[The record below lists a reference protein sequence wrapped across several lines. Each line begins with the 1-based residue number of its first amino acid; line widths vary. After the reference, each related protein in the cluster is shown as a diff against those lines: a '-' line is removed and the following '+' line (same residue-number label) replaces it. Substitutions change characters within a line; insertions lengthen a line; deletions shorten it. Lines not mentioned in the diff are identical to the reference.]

1 MGLHYQPNLVM
12 DGLVIAFDA
21 RNSKCY
27 TPGVGSTAVNDI
39 SGNQFVHG
47 FFNGA
52 GHSTSVLG
60 GMFVFDGTNYVL
72 LPRTA
77 GNGTTILFNNF
88 TVSVYAKSYNT
99 TATSGESTTGTPG
112 TSGKKYIV
120 EPRYA
125 EISNAGGWGINLG
138 TNAVEVVEHTAG
150 HMPVLLSHSATINGF
165 NHITLV
171 CNNRTPS
178 IYINGILART
188 GLQSSKGSTTY
199 FLDTGLGGYIY
210 GYTSSYISNYH
221 VYNRVLSSTEILQN
235 YNAYV
240 SRFAYSEN
248 IVSSGLTLN
257 LDTGDELSYTTGT
270 AITDLST
277 GANNGSLVNGPV
289 LVGTGSSAS
298 LSFDGVNDNIT
309 VAHSSGTAPGNNLTF
324 GVMFK
329 SSSVSGTIVVM
340 GKQAAGSGAGSYAI
354 VIQSNKLHSRISN
367 GSTEYNAS
375 MPFSNTSTF
384 NYAVGTYDGST
395 LKLYHNG
402 LLVDSTSVSISIT
415 YSASYPLYIG
425 SYGGTDFPMRGFIN
439 SAQLYSRAL
448 TANEIKQNF
457 DTFKTRF
464 DLSGTGTTSGVE
476 VPL

>member
-39 SGNQFVHG
+39 SGNSFVHG
-47 FFNGA
+47 FVNGA
-52 GHSTSVLG
+52 GHSTSVLDG
-60 GMFVFDGTNYVL
+60 IFFFDGTNDLL

-77 GNGTTILFNNF
+77 GNGTTVLFNNF
-88 TVSVYAKSYNT
+88 TVSVFAKVFGT
-99 TATSGESTTGTPG
+99 TGTSSEATSGTPG
-112 TSGKKYIV
+112 TSGKKYII

-125 EISNAGGWGINLG
+125 TQSNAGGWGVNLG

-150 HMPVLLSHSATINGF
+150 HMPVLASYSGTINGF
-165 NHITLV
+165 NHITMV
-171 CNNRTPS
+171 SNNRTAS
-178 IYINGILART
+178 IYINGVLVRT
-188 GLQSSKGSTTY
+188 GLQSIKATTTY
-199 FLDTGLGGYIY
+199 FLDTGLAGYIY
-210 GYTSSYISNYH
+210 GYTNSYISNYH
-221 VYNRVLSSTEILQN
+221 VYSRVLSSSEILQN
-235 YNAYV
+235 YNAYA
-240 SRFAYSEN
+240 SRFVYSEN

-257 LDTGDELSYTTGT
+257 LDTGSELSYTNGT
-270 AITDLST
+270 AITDLSNS
-277 GANNGSLVNGPV
+277 ANNGTLVNGPF
-289 LVGTGSSAS
+289 LVGTGTSAS
-298 LSFDGVNDNIT
+298 LSFDGANDNIT
-309 VAHSSGTAPGNNLTF
+309 VAHSSSIISSSVSF

-340 GKQAAGSGAGSYAI
+340 GKQAAASGAASYAV
-354 VIQSNKLHSRISN
+354 VIQSNRLYSRISN
-367 GSTEYNAS
+367 GTTEYNAS

-425 SYGGTDFPMRGFIN
+425 SYGGTLFPMQGYIN
-439 SAQLYSRAL
+439 SVQLYNRAL
-448 TANEIKQNF
+448 SANEVKQNF

-464 DLSGTGTTSGVE
+464 DLTGTGTTSGVE
-476 VPL
+476 VPM

>member
-12 DGLVIAFDA
+12 DGLAFAIDA
-21 RNSKCY
+21 INRKSY
-27 TPGVGSTAVNDI
+27 SGTGISWYDI
-39 SGNQFVHG
+39 SGVG
-47 FFNGA
+47 I
-52 GHSTSVLG
+52 TSVLYNGVSYTNTNG
-60 GMFVFDGTNYVL
+60 GVMAFDGTNDYVNTGYTNL
-72 LPRTA
+72 A
-77 GNGTTILFNNF
+77 QDGTTSFTWNSWIWNQSSSTNVIIGNRAGLPNF
-88 TVSVYAKSYNT
+88 TKLTPSAFEYY
-99 TATSGESTTGTPG
+99 GGTNVG
-112 TSGKKYIV
+112 YTM
-120 EPRYA
+120 PRYA
-125 EISNAGGWGINLG
+125 WKNICIVKNASNFLYYVDGTQVASSSAG
-138 TNAVEVVEHTAG
+138 T
-150 HMPVLLSHSATINGF
+150 SKSATP
-165 NHITLV
+165 V
-171 CNNRTPS
+171 
-178 IYINGILART
+178 Y
-188 GLQSSKGSTTY
+188 
-199 FLDTGLGGYIY
+199 LGGDPNVGEYFNGYIA
-210 GYTSSYISNYH
+210 NLF
-221 VYNRVLSSTEILQN
+221 VYNRALSSTEVVQN
-235 YNAYV
+235 YNAHKT
-240 SRFAYSEN
+240 RFIYTSD
-248 IVSSGLTLN
+248 IVSNGLTLN
-257 LDTGDELSYTTGT
+257 YDFGSGSSYPTTGT
-270 AITDLST
+270 YVSDVSGNSNYGT
-277 GANNGSLVNGPV
+277 LVNNPV

-309 VAHSSGTAPGNNLTF
+309 VAHSSGTAPGNSLTF

-340 GKQAAGSGAGSYAI
+340 GKQASGSGAGSYAI

-395 LKLYHNG
+395 LNLYHNG

>member
-21 RNSKCY
+21 RNTKCY

-39 SGNQFVHG
+39 SGNQFIHG
-47 FFNGA
+47 FINGA
-52 GHSTSVLG
+52 GHTTSVLG
-60 GMFVFDGTNYVL
+60 GMFSFDGTNDL
-72 LPRTA
+72 LVPRTP
-77 GNGTTILFNNF
+77 GTGTTLLLNNF
-88 TVSVYAKSYNT
+88 TVCIFAKVYNT
-99 TATSGESTTGTPG
+99 TGTSAEATTGTPG

-125 EISNAGGWGINLG
+125 DISNAGGWGINLG

-150 HMPVLLSHSATINGF
+150 HMPVLLSYSATINGF
-165 NHITLV
+165 NHITMV
-171 CNNRTPS
+171 CNNKTPS
-178 IYINGILART
+178 IYINGTLVRT
-188 GLQSSKGSTTY
+188 GLQSSKGTTTF

-210 GYTSSYISNYH
+210 GYTNSFISSYQA
-221 VYNRVLSSTEILQN
+221 YNRVLSSTEILQN
-235 YNAYV
+235 YNAHA
-240 SRFAYSEN
+240 SRFAYTEN

-257 LDTGDELSYTTGT
+257 LDTGNQLSYTSGT

-277 GANNGSLVNGPV
+277 SANNGSLVNGPV
-289 LVGTGSSAS
+289 LVGTGTSAS

-309 VAHSSGTAPGNNLTF
+309 VAHSSGTAPGNSLTF

-329 SSSVSGTIVVM
+329 SSSVSGTIMVM
-340 GKQAAGSGAGSYAI
+340 GKQSAGSGAVSYGV
-354 VIQSNKLHSRISN
+354 VIQSNRLYSRISN
-367 GSTEYNAS
+367 GTTEYNAS

-425 SYGGTDFPMRGFIN
+425 SYGGTLFPMRGLIN
-439 SAQLYSRAL
+439 SVQLYNRAL

-464 DLSGTGTTSGVE
+464 DLTGTGTTSGVE
-476 VPL
+476 VPM

>member
-39 SGNQFVHG
+39 SGNSFVHG
-47 FFNGA
+47 LVNGA
-52 GHSTSVLG
+52 GHTTSVLG
-60 GMFVFDGTNYVL
+60 GIFFFDGTNDLL

-77 GNGTTILFNNF
+77 GNGTTVLFNDF
-88 TVSVYAKSYNT
+88 TVSVFAKVFGT
-99 TATSGESTTGTPG
+99 TGTSAESTTGTPG
-112 TSGKKYIV
+112 TGGKKYIV

-125 EISNAGGWGINLG
+125 NQSNAGGWGVNLG

-150 HMPVLLSHSATINGF
+150 HMPVLASYSGTINGF
-165 NHITLV
+165 NHITMV
-171 CNNRTPS
+171 SNNRTPS
-178 IYINGILART
+178 IYINGVLVRT
-188 GLQSSKGSTTY
+188 GLQSSKGTTTY
-199 FLDTGLGGYIY
+199 HLDTGLAGYIY
-210 GYTSSYISNYH
+210 GYTNSYISNYH
-221 VYNRVLSSTEILQN
+221 VYSRVLSSSEILQN
-235 YNAYV
+235 YNAYA
-240 SRFAYSEN
+240 SRFVYSEN

-257 LDTGDELSYTTGT
+257 FDTGDELSYTNGT

-277 GANNGSLVNGPV
+277 GANNGTLVNGPV
-289 LVGTGSSAS
+289 LVGTGNSAS
-298 LSFDGVNDNIT
+298 LSFDGINDNVT
-309 VAHSSGTAPGNNLTF
+309 VAHSSGTAPGNSLTF

-415 YSASYPLYIG
+415 YSATYPLYIG
-425 SYGGTDFPMRGFIN
+425 SYGGTLFPMQGYIN
-439 SAQLYSRAL
+439 SAQLYNRAL
-448 TANEIKQNF
+448 SANEIKQNF